1 MVQRIGGF
9 RRKTRS
15 KLKKPEGEKGKV
27 AISRFFN
34 TFEEGESVVLKIEPS
49 VHAGM
54 PYPRFQGKSG
64 VVVGKQG
71 ECIKVLIKD
80 GSMEKMIISH
90 PVHLLKIKPDAT
102 IKINKTPKVK
112 TK

>member
-15 KLKKPEGEKGKV
+15 KLKKPEGERGKV

-34 TFEEGESVVLKIEPS
+34 TFEEGESAVLKPEPS
-49 VHAGM
+49 VHKGM

-64 VVVGKQG
+64 VVAGKQG
-71 ECIKVLIKD
+71 ECYKVLIKD
-80 GSMEKMIISH
+80 GSMEKMIIAH
-90 PVHLLKIKPDAT
+90 PVHLLKIRAD
-102 IKINKTPKVK
+102 KTPKVK

>member
-34 TFEEGESVVLKIEPS
+34 KFEEGESVVLKIEPS

-102 IKINKTPKVK
+102 VKVK